1 MRRLFKGLDRAL
13 WLANLL
19 NWFRVNIP
27 PRRGILIFLAV
38 LLLVVSL
45 GMHLAYFASG
55 QNIWLG
61 VCGFS
66 LLHAALIM
74 GFLGVLLSEALGKGY
89 RE

>member
-1 MRRLFKGLDRAL
+1 MRRLLRSLDRAL

-27 PRRGILIFLAV
+27 PRRGVLILLAV
-38 LLLVVSL
+38 LLLMVSL
-45 GMHLAYFASG
+45 LVHMVYLVSG
-55 QNIWLG
+55 QNLWLG

-66 LLHAALIM
+66 LLHVALIM

>member
-1 MRRLFKGLDRAL
+1 MRRLLRSLDRAL
-13 WLANLL
+13 WLANFL

-27 PRRGILIFLAV
+27 PRRGILIVLAV
-38 LLLVVSL
+38 LLLALSL
-45 GMHLAYFASG
+45 IVHLVYFASG
-55 QNIWLG
+55 QNVWLG

-66 LLHAALIM
+66 LLHIALII

>member
-1 MRRLFKGLDRAL
+1 MRRLFRSLDRAL

-27 PRRGILIFLAV
+27 PRRGILIMSAV
-38 LLLVVSL
+38 LMLLVSL
-45 GMHLAYFASG
+45 VVHLVYLASG
-55 QNIWLG
+55 QNVWLG
-61 VCGFS
+61 VCGFG
-66 LLHAALIM
+66 LLHIALIV

>member
-1 MRRLFKGLDRAL
+1 M

-38 LLLVVSL
+38 LLLVLSL
-45 GMHLAYFASG
+45 AVHLVYLASG
-55 QNIWLG
+55 QNTWLG
-61 VCGFS
+61 LCGFS
-66 LLHAALIM
+66 LLHVALIM